1 VLDLPGRSLV
11 ASAENAP
18 GGGLLADIAGVRVH
32 AAVVRNARVLT
43 IFTGGITRRLELKE
57 FDAVAD
63 EEAGGSLTAPMPGSV
78 IDVLVESGQKVEKGQ
93 PLMILEAMKM
103 EHTIT
108 APSAG
113 VVAQVLFARGE
124 QVKEGDQL
132 LQFEKESTR

>member
-1 VLDLPGRSLV
+1 
-11 ASAENAP
+11 
-18 GGGLLADIAGVRVH
+18 
-32 AAVVRNARVLT
+32 LT
-43 IFTGGITRRLELKE
+43 VFTGGISHRLELKQ

-78 IDVLVESGQKVEKGQ
+78 IDVLVGSGQKVEKGQ
-93 PLMILEAMKM
+93 PLMIIEAMKM

-124 QVKEGDQL
+124 QVREGDQL
-132 LQFEKESTR
+132 LQFEKEST